1 MNADATT
8 RTMQRPLISIIVPCY
23 NEEPVIE
30 RFFEEVTGEL
40 SLLDAEW
47 EIICVD
53 DGSRDNTLCR
63 LLDYARLDERIKVL
77 ELTRNFGKEAAITAG
92 LDACSGDV
100 VVPIDADLQDP
111 PSLLAAMLAEWRKGF
126 DVVYASRRSRERDTL
141 AKRLTAG
148 GFYKLYN
155 RLTTVPI
162 PENTGDFRLMDRR
175 VVDRLGELPER
186 TRFMKG
192 LFAWLGFKSTAVE
205 YDRPAREEGQTSW
218 SYWKLWNF
226 ALDGLTSF
234 STVPL
239 RVWTY
244 VGMAVSLL
252 SFLYAGFLIF
262 RTLFLGVDTPGYAS
276 MMVVVLFLGGIQL
289 ISLGVIGEYLGR
301 VFVEVKQ
308 RPVYLVDRV
317 HHFQQV
323 DNSESA
329 EVGPE

>member
-1 MNADATT
+1 LNTDANA
-8 RTMQRPLISIIVPCY
+8 RVSQRPLMSIIVPCF
-23 NEEPVIE
+23 NEEAVIG
-30 RFFEEVTGEL
+30 RFFETVTAE
-40 SLLDAEW
+40 LDALDADW

-53 DGSRDNTLCR
+53 DGSRDNTLER
-63 LLDYARLDERIKVL
+63 LLEFARTDERVKVL

-92 LDACSGDV
+92 LDVSTGDV
-100 VVPIDADLQDP
+100 VVPLDADLQDP
-111 PSLLAAMLAEWRKGF
+111 PSLIAAMLAQWRNGY
-126 DVVYASRRSRERDTL
+126 DVVYASRRSRQRDTL
-141 AKRLTAG
+141 TKRVTAG

-252 SFLYAGFLIF
+252 SFLYAAFLIF

-276 MMVVVLFLGGIQL
+276 IMVVVLFLGGVQL

-317 HHFQQV
+317 YQFGKQDDH
-323 DNSESA
+323 DTA
-329 EVGPE
+329 EAGPE

>member
-40 SLLDAEW
+40 NLLDAEW

-244 VGMAVSLL
+244 VGIAVSLL